1 MSVLEMTFLLALVCI
16 EKCLIGFEEFPQP
29 EIKAATIMI
38 FNTLSKC
45 MRLFLFLA
53 IYLFMF
59 TKKNPKKIIKKL
71 YL

>member
-1 MSVLEMTFLLALVCI
+1 MKE
-16 EKCLIGFEEFPQP
+16 
-29 EIKAATIMI
+29 ATIMI

-59 TKKNPKKIIKKL
+59 TKKNPKKIIKTL
-71 YL
+71 YLWPRQVLHNQLLLNPPGRERSKGKWS